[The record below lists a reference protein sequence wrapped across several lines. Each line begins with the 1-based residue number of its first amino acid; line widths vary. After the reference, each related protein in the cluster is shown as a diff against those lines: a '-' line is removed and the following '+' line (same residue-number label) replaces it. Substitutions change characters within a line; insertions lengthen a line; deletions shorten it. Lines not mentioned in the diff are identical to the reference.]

1 VVSIVVPNKKEPL
14 LSLVLSLLFPGLGQI
29 YNGQIKKGIILL
41 VITAALIVLI
51 IMTMWI
57 LIGFCFMII
66 PVVLWLYGIYDAYT
80 EARNINKGKPS
91 KDWLS

>member
-1 VVSIVVPNKKEPL
+1 MASVVVPNKREPL

-29 YNGQIKKGIILL
+29 YNRQIKKGIILL
-41 VITAALIVLI
+41 VITVASIVLI

-57 LIGFCFMII
+57 LIGFCFMIV
-66 PVVLWLYGIYDAYT
+66 PVVLWLFGMYDAYT
-80 EARNINKGKPS
+80 EARKINKGKPS

>member
-1 VVSIVVPNKKEPL
+1 MAGVVVPNKKEPL
-14 LSLVLSLLFPGLGQI
+14 LSLVLSLLLPGLGQI
-29 YNGQIKKGIILL
+29 YNRQIKKGIILL
-41 VITAALIVLI
+41 VITVASVVLI

-57 LIGFCFMII
+57 LIGFCFMIV
-66 PVVLWLYGIYDAYT
+66 PVVLWLFGMYDAYT